1 MQNYEI
7 EVKSFGKVLP
17 KTGNN
22 KRTLYEHQRMAL
34 ENLNLINQNSDY
46 STLLVLPTGGGKT

>member
-22 KRTLYEHQRMAL
+22 KRALYEHQRMAL
-34 ENLNLINQNSDY
+34 ENLNLINQNS
-46 STLLVLPTGGGKT
+46 V